1 MLLPL
6 LIFLIALIP
15 VVLRAWMGWR
25 LGATTEMRY
34 LLTALFASLVAL
46 RYWYLT
52 TLEAADFIPL
62 AARFLAVGVFGI
74 EFSAAWLV
82 ASLIVNLKGEVY
94 QSVLPN
100 PLDQVLG
107 VVSGLFSGALLGGSL
122 LLILAVGLT
131 GNPAGF
137 DARKFPVRL
146 DQFPIAAFQILEQR
160 VADVP
165 ADSVAHTLFP
175 QAENSSGT
183 PAVPSWK

>member
-34 LLTALFASLVAL
+34 LLTALFASVVAL
-46 RYWYLT
+46 RYWYPAT
-52 TLEAADFIPL
+52 MAAADFIPL
-62 AARFLAVGVFGI
+62 AARFLAVGVFVI

-131 GNPAGF
+131 GKPENF
-137 DARKFPVRL
+137 DVGQLPVRL
-146 DQFPIAAFQILEQR
+146 DELPVAAFQMLEQR
-160 VADVP
+160 VVDVP
-165 ADSVAHTLFP
+165 AGSPAHTLFP
-175 QAENSSGT
+175 QVDDSSEKQS
-183 PAVPSWK
+183 VLVWK